1 MDGRWWSKREARRAG
16 VFSFFLPL
24 PHLRP
29 QRAQQQAPHFR
40 LDPAVQGQPLGG
52 ELGLLREREREREGV
67 RERDGKR
74 AGGGGMKHRTDLH
87 AKTPAPAHPSNDS
100 PSPASSPVSCS
111 LAPFC
116 FPTARPAR
124 SSGSG
129 PQSGGPPAAW
139 PPPPAPRPGR
149 TGRRAGWTPA
159 ARSAGPRPPGA
170 RPRPGTGRRPGWGSG
185 PWGEG
190 RPCLS
195 LEGGRDEERKKKKGA
210 RGNRPV
216 KKGSV
221 CFCLAHARG
230 GWGRALAYWG
240 VGVRRAH
247 ACACSCAAQGTRVS
261 REGRPRCNETS
272 GES

>member
-1 MDGRWWSKREARRAG
+1 
-16 VFSFFLPL
+16 
-24 PHLRP
+24 
-29 QRAQQQAPHFR
+29 
-40 LDPAVQGQPLGG
+40 
-52 ELGLLREREREREGV
+52 V

-74 AGGGGMKHRTDLH
+74 TGGGGMKHRTDLH

-195 LEGGRDEERKKKKGA
+195 LEGGRDEERKKKK
-210 RGNRPV
+210 
-216 KKGSV
+216 
-221 CFCLAHARG
+221 
-230 GWGRALAYWG
+230 
-240 VGVRRAH
+240 RRARKPPGQEGIGLFLPRSRAGWVG
-247 ACACSCAAQGTRVS
+247 ACPGLLGGRGAACTRVCVLLCS
-261 REGRPRCNETS
+261 TGDEGQPR
-272 GES
+272 GAPALQ